1 MRIFNKQNHLLIV
14 STILFQ
20 TLLIAIINIRILIT
34 DDIAIMKG
42 FLPFANAVLL
52 VSSIFVIWSIRQVG
66 ESRKK
71 EIESHLLYEH
81 LKNVEDLVKSLHTQH
96 HEHTRHIQTIQAMLY
111 LNEHD
116 TAREYLDGIAEKYW
130 SIEDLI
136 YTQNPAL
143 TALLNVKRKV
153 AEINNVAFDFSIKTD
168 ISRLKIE
175 SWDLCSI
182 VGNLIDNALEAAVN
196 DEQQPRVGIEIK
208 KEDNNCL
215 IYVYNNGTKISSHEI
230 PKIFR
235 PGYSRTSF
243 STRGFGLYLVKKLVE
258 EYSGSINVITEPRT
272 TFIVSLPLEENTQGG
287 LYGRLVKKGG

>member
-1 MRIFNKQNHLLIV
+1 VLRKRSKMLVLYFIIIF
-14 STILFQ
+14 
-20 TLLIAIINIRILIT
+20 TLALMIETRVQAQEIGSSAIIVDRMDFPALYLTNPVLSGHAVWLLQARLK
-34 DDIAIMKG
+34 DLGYDIEPDG
-42 FLPFANAVLL
+42 RYDRRTQQV
-52 VSSIFVIWSIRQVG
+52 VSIFQIAHGLKDTGVVSRPEWEVLMSIGQD
-66 ESRKK
+66 EFC
-71 EIESHLLYEH
+71 
-81 LKNVEDLVKSLHTQH
+81 
-96 HEHTRHIQTIQAMLY
+96 
-111 LNEHD
+111 
-116 TAREYLDGIAEKYW
+116 IAG
-130 SIEDLI
+130 
-136 YTQNPAL
+136 
-143 TALLNVKRKV
+143 
-153 AEINNVAFDFSIKTD
+153 
-168 ISRLKIE
+168 
-175 SWDLCSI
+175 DLCSI